1 MRFRHFPDPGH
12 GLDLFAGGEL
22 KVFWF
27 FSSEKNF
34 PFYTWDIAL
43 LKGIMTVGGWTMG
56 SRVLGLARDMLIAK
70 FLGAGALSDAYFVA
84 NRLPNLF
91 RRLFGEGAFNSAF
104 VPVFSGLLV
113 NEGEDVA
120 RGFAEEAAAA
130 LAFWLFGLT
139 VLGEIFMR
147 PLLHVIAA
155 GFADDPAKFELTVAL
170 ARLAFP
176 YLLLICLA
184 ALLSGVLNA
193 MDRFV
198 AAAAAPMLYNAI
210 AIASLFALVPF
221 MPTAAHALA
230 IGVSLSGVAQLGLLY
245 WAVRRAG
252 MTLHIPRPRMT
263 PRMRLLLRR
272 MAPGL
277 VGAGITQLSL
287 AVDTVIGTYLPEKSV
302 SFMYYADRVNQLPLG
317 VLGIA
322 VGTALLPTLSRQI
335 SAGANSQALASLNR
349 AIEYGMLLTLPA
361 AAALLV
367 IADPILKVLFAR
379 GHFSLADATLSAQS
393 LTAYAAGL
401 PAFVL
406 IKVLGPGFFARGDM
420 ATPVRVGM
428 GILAL
433 NVALSLALMVPLKH
447 VGPPLATSIAMTTNC
462 LILAVLL
469 GRRAYLVPDA
479 MLWSRLGRM
488 GMAAAVMTGVLWQA
502 KLFLVPNPA
511 APVSIPTLA
520 MLISAGLASYGAT
533 AAALGLGA
541 LRRAARA

>member
-1 MRFRHFPDPGH
+1 
-12 GLDLFAGGEL
+12 
-22 KVFWF
+22 
-27 FSSEKNF
+27 
-34 PFYTWDIAL
+34 
-43 LKGIMTVGGWTMG
+43 MTVGGWTMG
-56 SRVLGLARDMLIAK
+56 SRVLGLVRDMLIAR
-70 FLGAGALSDAYFVA
+70 FLGAGTLSDAYFVA

-155 GFADDPAKFELTVAL
+155 GFADDPAQFELTVVL

-198 AAAAAPMLYNAI
+198 AAAAAPMLYNTI

-230 IGVSLSGVAQLGLLY
+230 IGVSLSGVAQLGALY

-252 MTLHIPRPRMT
+252 MALHVPRPRMT

-335 SAGANSQALASLNR
+335 SAGASQKAYDSLNR

-367 IADPILKVLFAR
+367 IADPIIKVLFVR

-428 GILAL
+428 GILVL

-462 LILAVLL
+462 LLLAVLL
-469 GRRAYLVPDA
+469 HRRRYLVADPL
-479 MLWSRLGRM
+479 LWSRLGRM
-488 GMAAAVMTGVLWQA
+488 GVAAAVMTLVLWQA
-502 KLFLVPNPA
+502 KTLLVPDAA

-520 MLISAGLASYGAT
+520 LLISAGLASYGAT

-541 LRRAARA
+541 LRRAVRV

>member
-1 MRFRHFPDPGH
+1 
-12 GLDLFAGGEL
+12 
-22 KVFWF
+22 
-27 FSSEKNF
+27 
-34 PFYTWDIAL
+34 
-43 LKGIMTVGGWTMG
+43 
-56 SRVLGLARDMLIAK
+56 
-70 FLGAGALSDAYFVA
+70 
-84 NRLPNLF
+84 
-91 RRLFGEGAFNSAF
+91 
-104 VPVFSGLLV
+104 
-113 NEGEDVA
+113 
-120 RGFAEEAAAA
+120 
-130 LAFWLFGLT
+130 
-139 VLGEIFMR
+139 
-147 PLLHVIAA
+147 
-155 GFADDPAKFELTVAL
+155 
-170 ARLAFP
+170 
-176 YLLLICLA
+176 
-184 ALLSGVLNA
+184 

-198 AAAAAPMLYNAI
+198 AAAAAPLLYNAI

-230 IGVSLSGVAQLGLLY
+230 IGVSLSGVAQLAMLY

-252 MTLHIPRPRMT
+252 MALHIPRPRMT

-335 SAGANSQALASLNR
+335 SAGASQKAYDSLNR

-367 IADPILKVLFAR
+367 IADPIIKVLFVR

-428 GILAL
+428 GILVL
-433 NVALSLALMVPLKH
+433 NVALSLALMVPLQH

-462 LILAVLL
+462 LLLAVLL
-469 GRRAYLVPDA
+469 HRRRYLVTDPL
-479 MLWSRLGRM
+479 LWSRLGRM
-488 GMAAAVMTGVLWQA
+488 GVAAAVMTLVLWQA
-502 KLFLVPNPA
+502 KLLLVPSPA

-520 MLISAGLASYGAT
+520 LLISAGLASYGAT

-541 LRRAARA
+541 LRRAVRA